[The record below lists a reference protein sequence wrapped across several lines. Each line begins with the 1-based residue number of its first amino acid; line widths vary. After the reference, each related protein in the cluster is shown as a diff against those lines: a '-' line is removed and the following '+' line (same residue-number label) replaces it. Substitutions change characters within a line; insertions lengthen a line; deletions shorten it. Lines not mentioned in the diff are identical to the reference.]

1 MSKQLK
7 YKNHGRTKGKNS
19 LFQIKSYVYFCLVF
33 STGLQLVQV
42 WPIIYGVNSTQK
54 STPTLR
60 IKLGLIINRALPE
73 HPKPSYPNNEVHGHY
88 HSFKQTPTHQ
98 GHVLLLCYIYACRHK
113 FVEQFSWKSS
123 GAHMARY
130 QKHDVLCYSGSDYVM
145 TSYTLKFCTAVSNHM
160 AWDRH
165 ICTTVSLI
173 NDLPLSLPLLGK
185 ILNPQLHNHDNVHK
199 ICCLLINNPSK
210 YIISLPEEASQ

>member
-73 HPKPSYPNNEVHGHY
+73 HPTSQNLATLIMRYTVTIIHLNRHPHTRDMSSCFAIYMPVDINLWNNSHG
-88 HSFKQTPTHQ
+88 
-98 GHVLLLCYIYACRHK
+98 
-113 FVEQFSWKSS
+113 
-123 GAHMARY
+123 
-130 QKHDVLCYSGSDYVM
+130 
-145 TSYTLKFCTAVSNHM
+145 
-160 AWDRH
+160 
-165 ICTTVSLI
+165 
-173 NDLPLSLPLLGK
+173 
-185 ILNPQLHNHDNVHK
+185 NPQVLTWPGIKNTM
-199 ICCLLINNPSK
+199 CCAIVGVIMSWQVTHSNFAQLSAITWHEIDIYVQL
-210 YIISLPEEASQ
+210 